1 MAVSSSESP
10 AYWGSTSDCG
20 ALTAGRRRT
29 GAISSSSSSEI
40 VIGEWESVGSS
51 SSEITI
57 EQWGLGGRTER
68 TGATEVTEATE
79 AVGVTEAAGGT
90 EGTGATGMT
99 EATDAVGAR
108 GAGATEADDLG
119 RSCSMKCV

>member
-1 MAVSSSESP
+1 METRPTGDATGGVTEAAGMANGTEAAGVTE
-10 AYWGSTSDCG
+10 ATEAVGCRG
-20 ALTAGRRRT
+20 LTEGRRRT

-40 VIGEWESVGSS
+40 VIGEWETVVSS

-57 EQWGLGGRTER
+57 VEWVL
-68 TGATEVTEATE
+68 
-79 AVGVTEAAGGT
+79 AGMT
-90 EGTGATGMT
+90 EGTGATGVT

-108 GAGATEADDLG
+108 GAGATDLE